1 MPAEYTAAQF
11 TPGGFFDTNI
21 ILYLLEEGERAEIAT
36 GLLQKRGV
44 ISVQVLNEALANCRR
59 KAGMTWEEASAF
71 LAGVRYFCDIC
82 DVTIETHDLGLALAA
97 RYQFSVY
104 DAMIVAAALSAG
116 CTTLYSEDLQHGMVI
131 ADSLQIV
138 NPFRG
143 LG

>member
-1 MPAEYTAAQF
+1 MSAEFVTAQYT
-11 TPGGFFDTNI
+11 TVWFFDTNI
-21 ILYLLEEGERAEIAT
+21 ILYLLEEGEKAEIAT

-59 KAGMTWEEASAF
+59 KAGMSWEEAGAF
-71 LAGVRYFCDIC
+71 LKGVRYFCDIC
-82 DVTIETHDLGLALAA
+82 DVTVETHDLGLALAA

-138 NPFRG
+138 NPFQA
-143 LG
+143 LT